1 MSDIRT
7 IRKRGKLIAILIFL
21 TGMVFVARAVQV
33 QIIQHNR
40 YAAYADSQQKSAIPL
55 KAKRGSI
62 YDSQGKIL
70 AYDLESSTY
79 TVSPGYMS
87 DKSRAARKLAKLT
100 GKSSSRWLKEF
111 EKHPGYLVV
120 ASKVSRGR
128 EAEFESAA
136 IETLRRRVETVRIY
150 PYDGLGAEVIGRTDI
165 DGVGVSGLEKYY
177 DDLLSGEDGRSVYLR
192 DAQGNEVT
200 SWEHTIVDP
209 MDGYDIH
216 LSLDIDFQQIV
227 TDELETMLDSCGALW
242 GCAIFLDVESGGVLA
257 SATLERER
265 PAFPRCRNIVDMN
278 EPGSTSKIMPLVAVF
293 QAGIFEPDDIINV
306 ERGRFNIGRRV
317 IRDDHAYDSL
327 RCDEIGIYS
336 SNIGVSKLGIEA
348 GPDLIYRT
356 LVQFGFGARTG
367 IDFPGESQGILKKP
381 ETWNDHLLANI
392 CFGYGLAVTGVQIA
406 SAYGAIASGGDLL
419 KPYFALK
426 AVSPDGKQMI
436 LNSRRVVRK
445 VIDRRTTSII
455 HNILCDVVEIGTA
468 RKASDQLSL
477 IAGKTGTALR
487 TRKEGRGYDRTRSL
501 ASFAG
506 YFPAASPKVV
516 GVVMFDEP
524 QTSIYG
530 GEISAPVFKRIAI
543 RYSSLPRN
551 YMMLN
556 PGSRRVDWELMEIR
570 TGYDRADI
578 LPISDEPGLEAES
591 YVAAEITV
599 LPDLRGNTIREAM
612 RKAKELGLEFEVI
625 GSGIVK
631 SQKPSPGSPMANVN
645 TLQLIGG
652 S

>member
-1 MSDIRT
+1 
-7 IRKRGKLIAILIFL
+7 
-21 TGMVFVARAVQV
+21 
-33 QIIQHNR
+33 
-40 YAAYADSQQKSAIPL
+40 L
-55 KAKRGSI
+55 KARRGSI
-62 YDSQGKIL
+62 YDSQGKVL
-70 AYDLESSTY
+70 AYDLESSTF

-100 GKSSSRWLKEF
+100 GKSASRWLKEF
-111 EKHPGYLVV
+111 GRHPGYLVV
-120 ASKVSRGR
+120 ASKVSSER
-128 EAEFESAA
+128 ERAFESAS

-150 PYDGLGAEVIGRTDI
+150 PYDGLGAEVIGRTDT
-165 DGVGVSGLEKYY
+165 DGIGVSGLEKYY

-200 SWEHTIVDP
+200 SWEHTIVEP
-209 MDGYDIH
+209 TDGYDIH
-216 LSLDIDFQQIV
+216 LSLDIDFQQILA
-227 TDELETMLDSCGALW
+227 DELEVMLDSCGALW
-242 GCAIFLDVESGGVLA
+242 GSAIFLDVENGGVLA
-257 SATLERER
+257 SATLERDR
-265 PAFPRCRNIVDMN
+265 PEFLRCRNIVDMN

-293 QAGIFEPDDIINV
+293 QAGIFEPDDVINV
-306 ERGRFNIGRRV
+306 EGGRFNIGRRV

-336 SNIGVSKLGIEA
+336 SNIGVSKMGIEA
-348 GPDLIYRT
+348 GSDLIYRT
-356 LVQFGFGARTG
+356 LVQFGFGAKTG
-367 IDFPGESQGILKKP
+367 IDFPGESPGTLNKP

-392 CFGYGLAVTGVQIA
+392 CFGYGLAVTGIQLA
-406 SAYGAIASGGDLL
+406 SAYGAIASGGELL
-419 KPYFALK
+419 RPYFAVK
-426 AVSPDGKQMI
+426 AVSPDGKRMP

-445 VIDRRTTSII
+445 VINRRTTSII

-468 RKASDQLSL
+468 RKAKDRLSL

-487 TRKEGRGYDRTRSL
+487 TRKEARGSDRTRSL

-506 YFPAASPKVV
+506 YFPAALPKVV

-556 PGSRRVDWELMEIR
+556 SGNGKIDWELTEIR
-570 TGYDRADI
+570 TRYDHTDI
-578 LPISDEPGLEAES
+578 LPISDEPRVENVVEDSENGI
-591 YVAAEITV
+591 V
-599 LPDLRGNTIREAM
+599 PDLRGITIREAM
-612 RKAKELGLEFEVI
+612 RAARELGLEYEVT
-625 GSGIVK
+625 GSGIVE
-631 SQKPSPGSPMANVN
+631 SQNPSPGSPTAAVT
-645 TLQLIGG
+645 TLKLVGG